1 MIKEILQDNN
11 NKSLSREKIN
21 NKKFNSILNGFDIL
35 KKLKTIKKGG
45 KNYTFRKNKN
55 LKLLFNKNDNIYIK
69 KVTNLKTNY
78 LKKANKYI
86 RNKILYRNNN
96 VAPLE
101 KGISYTQR
109 EVLNNNY
116 IINEEVKIENDNDKD
131 LYSTERLNYIDKKL
145 TNDLEKE
152 FEIRNLNKKLQQLRK
167 NNSEMKSNL
176 ENIKQKNN
184 LLMNESSKNK
194 NNKNNIL
201 CSLNNIYNI
210 FFKNRIN
217 GEKKIFDLKNC
228 LIDLMDLNYNYE
240 NSVLINIFIQ
250 NLEQILHLI
259 NMNYDK
265 DNIYSNIK
273 NIIKIKNK
281 ALSGINKLK
290 ELISENE
297 EYSELCNILYHNFG
311 TEDLDII
318 YNSLIKIE
326 SNNEKDIKKI
336 IKMRS
341 ILFGNDSSSSKRS
354 IKNMS
359 EDKLRKDKNQHI
371 NLNYSDLQKFYIA
384 NNDLNNDI
392 ERGKSMNGKN
402 YGYLTE
408 RIRID
413 NNRNIILNL
422 KNQNINKRKNIIEN
436 NKLEIDKVNQFLYPH
451 KMDNILFRSHYNKDL
466 SSFNKYKNN
475 RIEKNESYKN
485 RTQRINLNNTS
496 ININKINQTQ
506 NHIYSINY
514 ENENDINI
522 NKQKVARY
530 NENSYYNIKYNNL
543 YPRVSSL
550 KKKNY
555 DQPIYY
561 K

>member
-1 MIKEILQDNN
+1 
-11 NKSLSREKIN
+11 
-21 NKKFNSILNGFDIL
+21 
-35 KKLKTIKKGG
+35 
-45 KNYTFRKNKN
+45 
-55 LKLLFNKNDNIYIK
+55 
-69 KVTNLKTNY
+69 
-78 LKKANKYI
+78 
-86 RNKILYRNNN
+86 
-96 VAPLE
+96 
-101 KGISYTQR
+101 
-109 EVLNNNY
+109 
-116 IINEEVKIENDNDKD
+116 
-131 LYSTERLNYIDKKL
+131 
-145 TNDLEKE
+145 
-152 FEIRNLNKKLQQLRK
+152 
-167 NNSEMKSNL
+167 
-176 ENIKQKNN
+176 
-184 LLMNESSKNK
+184 
-194 NNKNNIL
+194 
-201 CSLNNIYNI
+201 
-210 FFKNRIN
+210 
-217 GEKKIFDLKNC
+217 
-228 LIDLMDLNYNYE
+228 
-240 NSVLINIFIQ
+240 
-250 NLEQILHLI
+250 
-259 NMNYDK
+259 
-265 DNIYSNIK
+265 
-273 NIIKIKNK
+273 
-281 ALSGINKLK
+281 
-290 ELISENE
+290 
-297 EYSELCNILYHNFG
+297 
-311 TEDLDII
+311 
-318 YNSLIKIE
+318 
-326 SNNEKDIKKI
+326 
-336 IKMRS
+336 MRS
-341 ILFGNDSSSSKRS
+341 ILFGNDSSSSKRSIKKLKKNEEKKTIWSYFDIKHNNIKPSKRS

-359 EDKLRKDKNQHI
+359 EDKLRKDKNQNI

-436 NKLEIDKVNQFLYPH
+436 NKIEIDKVNQFLYPH

-522 NKQKVARY
+522 NKQEVARY